1 MASVSNQTGVE
12 MGVNDA
18 TLSKWKFTQ
27 TNALNE
33 EIVLDTVSCNDLINS
48 WIHLSETER
57 AVYIN

>member
-18 TLSKWKFTQ
+18 TLSKWVFTQ
-27 TNALNE
+27 NNALNE

-57 AVYIN
+57 AVYIS

>member
-18 TLSKWKFTQ
+18 TLSKWVFTQ
-27 TNALNE
+27 NNALNE

-57 AVYIN
+57 AAYIS

>member
-12 MGVNDA
+12 ISVNDA
-18 TLSKWKFTQ
+18 TLSKWVFMQ

-57 AVYIN
+57 AEYIS

>member
-27 TNALNE
+27 NNALNE

-57 AVYIN
+57 AVYIS